1 MTDYILKQLDIWSDR
16 LFTLLF
22 IFILLIGAYI
32 SYDMWYVY
40 SHAGADAVAGYKPDE
55 MTDDA
60 LKKISENVI
69 AWITIDGTTIDY
81 PVLQGEDNVEYLNKD
96 PFGQY
101 SLSGSIFLDSRNHA
115 DFSDNYN
122 IIYGHHMANGYMF
135 GALDSFKKP
144 DYFEKHRTGILY
156 VKNQEYRLRTIGFL
170 ITDAN
175 VNAVFDTDFSGD
187 RTLFF
192 EKYSVS
198 TEDMRQ
204 GRLVALTTC
213 KEPLTTTRTVLLCV
227 IEGAVG
233 DEKRESVNF
242 NDMLNRK
249 EENND

>member
-1 MTDYILKQLDIWSDR
+1 MVCVFSCGSRYDGYTIL
-16 LFTLLF
+16 FNHT
-22 IFILLIGAYI
+22 GA
-32 SYDMWYVY
+32 SLVQEA
-40 SHAGADAVAGYKPDE
+40 AGTFRNSF
-55 MTDDA
+55 TDDFDNCA
-60 LKKISENVI
+60 TV
-69 AWITIDGTTIDY
+69 AIDQTY
-81 PVLQGEDNVEYLNKD
+81 VLCAVS

-101 SLSGSIFLDSRNHA
+101 SLSGSIFLDSRNHD

-187 RTLFF
+187 RMLFF

-198 TEDMRQ
+198 AEDMRQ

-227 IEGAVG
+227 IEGSEG
-233 DEKRESVNF
+233 GEKRESVNF

-249 EENND
+249 EDSND